1 MFRSI
6 RTENLKKGKI
16 EKEEESANEKKK
28 KHVQLITWSVRN
40 DEGIYVQ
47 PYQEVLKIQD

>member
-1 MFRSI
+1 MHLVFPFPSLSFVPFMFRSI

-28 KHVQLITWSVRN
+28 KHV
-40 DEGIYVQ
+40 
-47 PYQEVLKIQD
+47 